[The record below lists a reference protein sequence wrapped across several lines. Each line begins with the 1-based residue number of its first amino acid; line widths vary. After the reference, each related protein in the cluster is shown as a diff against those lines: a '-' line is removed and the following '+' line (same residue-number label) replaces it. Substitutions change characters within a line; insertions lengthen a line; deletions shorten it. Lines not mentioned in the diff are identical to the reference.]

1 VKKIILVLFALITVA
16 ISIEYKY
23 HHVFRFV
30 SKKLLPLNH
39 GLPKWFDKKILF
51 HPSDW
56 VAPILCVCVLF
67 AVRKRPPKEVLL
79 CATLPVFA
87 ALSIAA
93 SPLAHVPILYL
104 HLWQYLTPVF
114 VFAAAALLD
123 EELKPRVVKAVLGT
137 LVCMGTFQALVAI
150 GQYFTQHSL
159 GLRWLG
165 ELEFSRHHLHGVPIT
180 VTPDGK
186 LWTLGSAAP
195 FATAARAAG
204 TLSHPNVLGGFLMMT
219 TLATLSLTTGLRRT
233 ALMALQLTALTLSF
247 SRAALFGFVLGFGV
261 WLFCQVQ
268 QRKSIKQ
275 AVATVVASFA
285 LIFCLFHQQII
296 HRGGIVNYNQLAQ
309 QSDSVRLTYQTIA
322 FRMIEKKPLLGVGH
336 QQFMMRTGE
345 YLEPGQDPS
354 QFMGATHN
362 IYLFWAAETG
372 LISLVCFIALWAFA
386 AWNGWLTRN
395 NPHVPCLLGML
406 IGLLFIGCCDYY
418 PLTFQSGRLMLFLAA
433 GLLVSRRKSS
443 QLTFVS

>member
-1 VKKIILVLFALITVA
+1 VKKLILVLFALITVA

-23 HHVFRFV
+23 HHVFRFI
-30 SKKLLPLNH
+30 SKKLLPINH

-56 VAPILCVCVLF
+56 VAPVLCVLVLF
-67 AVRKRPPKEVLL
+67 LVRKRPPKEVLL
-79 CATLPVFA
+79 CAMLPVFA

-93 SPLAHVPILYL
+93 SPLAHVPVLYL

-114 VFAAAALLD
+114 LFAAAAMLD

-137 LVCMGTFQALVAI
+137 LVCMGTFQALIAMA
-150 GQYFTQHSL
+150 QYFGQHSL

-165 ELEFSRHHLHGVPIT
+165 EMEFSRQNLQNAAIT
-180 VTPDGK
+180 ATPDGK
-186 LWTLGSAAP
+186 LWTFGSTSP
-195 FATAARAAG
+195 FEVAVRAAG

-219 TLATLSLTTGLRRT
+219 ALATMSLTRGKLR
-233 ALMALQLTALTLSF
+233 AVLMALQLTALTLSF

-268 QRKSIKQ
+268 QRKLVKQ
-275 AVATVVASFA
+275 AVATVVGSFA

-322 FRMIEKKPLLGVGH
+322 FRMIEKKPLLGIGH

-345 YLEPGQDPS
+345 YLLPGQDAS
-354 QFMGATHN
+354 QFVGAAHN
-362 IYLFWAAETG
+362 IYLIWAAETG
-372 LISLVCFIALWAFA
+372 LVSLLCFLALWAFV
-386 AWNGWLTRN
+386 AWNGWVARSS
-395 NPHVPCLLGML
+395 PHVPCLLGIL
-406 IGLLFIGCCDYY
+406 LGLLLIGCCDFY
-418 PLTFQSGRLMLFLAA
+418 PLTFQSGRLMLFLVG
-433 GLLVSRRKSS
+433 GLLVVQQPKRV
-443 QLTFVS
+443 LA